1 MYTKAKYPKLN
12 ILSKNELAKH
22 IHSKDFSIEEAKVL
36 INQVLLDPE
45 SYWKDSKRYSKPETG
60 KYVRNA
66 KRTPLGDLLK
76 KIDSKVLAPYD
87 DLLPTFIFGGI
98 KNSSHIKA
106 SKHLLGDKRKRSL
119 LGLDI
124 KSFFEKIK
132 EDRVSYFFKK
142 SGCSIKAAK
151 LIAKLC
157 CVPLGEKGNGSK
169 ERTIARGFA
178 TSPRLA
184 VWCNLEIF
192 MEIERISKAVLK
204 NKDPRIAIYVDDI
217 GITASRVTDT
227 ELEEVKIKVI
237 DILSNFDKNQALPV
251 NDTKTKKQ
259 NHVTGIEHLGLRYE
273 RNKLIV
279 GKKTKSKLD
288 KVLREYEHGTE
299 KTKKILKGKKKAYFR
314 YKDSVTKA

>member
-22 IHSKDFSIEEAKVL
+22 IHSKDFSIDEAKTL

-45 SYWKDSKRYSKPETG
+45 SHWKDSKRYSKPETG
-60 KYVRNA
+60 KYERNA

-76 KIDSKVLAPYD
+76 KIDSKVLAPCD
-87 DLLPTFIFGGI
+87 NLLPAFIFGGI

-106 SKHLLGDKRKRSL
+106 SKHLLGNKRKRSL

-124 KSFFEKIK
+124 KSFFETIK

-142 SGCSIKAAK
+142 CGCSLKASK

-169 ERTIARGFA
+169 VRTIARGFA

-184 VWCNLEIF
+184 VWCNLETF
-192 MEIERISKAVLK
+192 MEVERISKAVLK
-204 NKDPRIAIYVDDI
+204 NSDPRIAIYVDDV
-217 GITASRVTDT
+217 GITASRVTDSD
-227 ELEEVKIKVI
+227 LEEVKIKAI
-237 DILSNFDKNQALPV
+237 EILSNFDKNQKLPV
-251 NDTKTKKQ
+251 NDKKTKKQ
-259 NHVTGIEHLGLRYE
+259 NYLTGIEHLGLRYE
-273 RNKLIV
+273 RNKLLV
-279 GKKTKSKLD
+279 GKKTTSKLD
-288 KVLREYEHGTE
+288 KVSREYEHGNE
-299 KTKKILKGKKKAYFR
+299 NTKKLLKNKKKAYFR